1 MIPVGGIGTVAV
13 VMGGARLGTFG
24 LLSEYN
30 AHLEIP
36 AKLELMQQTYGTL
49 ICCSLPAQELGTG
62 WLLRTCLLQLPGR
75 SLGDSSFYLA
85 S

>member
-24 LLSEYN
+24 LFSEYN

-36 AKLELMQQTYGTL
+36 AKLELMRQTIEPL
-49 ICCSLPAQELGTG
+49 SVA
-62 WLLRTCLLQLPGR
+62 
-75 SLGDSSFYLA
+75 A
-85 S
+85 SRPKNWIQAGC